1 MAPSIGLGGKDLLVM
16 LIDAQ
21 EQGASDSKALDC
33 GAPDRARLP
42 ARASRPLSSS
52 DLAAFDL
59 LSSPIWLVDL
69 TSLRPLFANTATLR
83 LLGCH
88 SLADWV
94 VSSQPCLPP
103 AWAEATQ
110 RPPEVLAATLTQG
123 TEETLDLGPSG
134 TLACRA
140 LACRAQAVMID
151 RQTPALLIE
160 ARLIAASA
168 PSSLPRF
175 LSPPEPGVWSSLP
188 HLALTHTT
196 LMVTLYGEDGTM
208 LYQNPAAEA
217 AYGRDPGVLGAFI
230 SRITDAQE
238 AVTAWAWVQR
248 GQPYRCETPVRTV
261 GGVRWHAIEA
271 RLAQTENAEGGEKPR
286 PVVVVTEQDIS
297 DQIQNQQSLRQ
308 SVERLARTNAE
319 LEQFAWITSHDLREP
334 LRTVVSYVTL
344 LERHLGNQLDGT
356 GREFMD
362 FAVKGAKRM
371 DALTRDLLH
380 YASIGRTAAPKQPI
394 NLQALMASLVTERR
408 AALEACGGNVAY
420 EGLPTIE
427 GDLQELSVL
436 FANLLDNAIAYRK
449 PDQPLRVQL
458 VCEQEAQS
466 WLIAVIDNGQGINP
480 RYFDRIFQIFQRLQ
494 NPVDHPGTG
503 VGLALC
509 RKVVERHGGRIWLES
524 NEGRGA
530 AFFISFP
537 FGS

>member
-1 MAPSIGLGGKDLLVM
+1 M

-21 EQGASDSKALDC
+21 GDGAGCTEPPVQGGPDQSRPLALN
-33 GAPDRARLP
+33 P
-42 ARASRPLSSS
+42 ARALSSG
-52 DLAAFDL
+52 DFAAFDFL
-59 LSSPIWLVDL
+59 CGPIWVVDL
-69 TSLRPLFANTATLR
+69 TNLQPLYANDAALQAV
-83 LLGCH
+83 GCA
-88 SLADWV
+88 SLAEWV
-94 VSSQPCLPP
+94 VSPLPCLAPLL
-103 AWAEATQ
+103 AEACHRT
-110 RPPEVLAATLTQG
+110 PEALAAHLAQG
-123 TEETLDLGPSG
+123 TPETLEVGPDQG
-134 TLACRA
+134 LLCRT
-140 LACRAQAVMID
+140 QAVMVD
-151 RQTPALLIE
+151 RHAPALLIE
-160 ARLIAASA
+160 ATPIRGLAAK
-168 PSSLPRF
+168 SLPAPYDQRPAPQTAD
-175 LSPPEPGVWSSLP
+175 LSASLSYTA
-188 HLALTHTT
+188 LAHTA
-196 LMVTLYGEDGTM
+196 LMVTLYDLDGTM
-208 LYQNPAAEA
+208 LYQNPAATA
-217 AYGRDPGVLGAFI
+217 AYGTDPDVLGAFI

-238 AVTAWAWVQR
+238 ALTAWAWVRR
-248 GQPYRCETPVRTV
+248 GQPYRCESPVRTL

-271 RLAQTENAEGGEKPR
+271 RRAQSDADQA

-308 SVERLARTNAE
+308 SVERLARVNAE

-344 LERHLGNQLDGT
+344 LERHLGDKLDGT

-380 YASIGRTAAPKQPI
+380 YASIGRTSAPRQPI
-394 NLQALMASLVTERR
+394 NLQALMAALVTERR
-408 AALEACGGNVAY
+408 AVLEACGGHITY
-420 EGLPTIE
+420 ECLPTIE
-427 GDLQELSVL
+427 GDLQELSIL

-449 PDQPLRVQL
+449 PDLPLQVQ
-458 VCEQEAQS
+458 VICEQEAQS

-494 NPVDHPGTG
+494 TPSDHQGTG

-537 FGS
+537 FAR

>member
-1 MAPSIGLGGKDLLVM
+1 M
-16 LIDAQ
+16 LIDVQAEGTGDRDRPDQ
-21 EQGASDSKALDC
+21 SGPPQGRPPALNT
-33 GAPDRARLP
+33 
-42 ARASRPLSSS
+42 ARALSSS
-52 DLAAFDL
+52 DFVTFDL
-59 LSSPIWLVDL
+59 LSSPIWVVDL
-69 TSLRPLFANTATLR
+69 TSGHPLYANDAALQAVGYAT
-83 LLGCH
+83 
-88 SLADWV
+88 LADWM
-94 VSSQPCLPP
+94 VSPLPCLPP
-103 AWAEATQ
+103 QLAEASHHTPEAFAAYLARGTQ
-110 RPPEVLAATLTQG
+110 
-123 TEETLDLGPSG
+123 ETLDVGPG
-134 TLACRA
+134 HG
-140 LACRAQAVMID
+140 LACRAQAVMVD
-151 RQTPALLIE
+151 RQAPALLIE
-160 ARLIAASA
+160 ATPI
-168 PSSLPRF
+168 SSLMSKTIPAPYGPQPPTQTVT
-175 LSPPEPGVWSSLP
+175 LSASLS
-188 HLALTHTT
+188 HTALAHTA
-196 LMVTLYGEDGTM
+196 LLVTLYDLDGTM

-217 AYGRDPGVLGAFI
+217 AYGTAPDVLGAFI
-230 SRITDAQE
+230 SRVTDAQE
-238 AVTAWAWVQR
+238 AVTAWAWVRR
-248 GQPYRCETPVRTV
+248 GQPYRCETPVRTL

-271 RLAQTENAEGGEKPR
+271 RLAQSSADQT

-308 SVERLARTNAE
+308 SVERLARINAE

-344 LERHLGNQLDGT
+344 LERHLGDKLDGT

-380 YASIGRTAAPKQPI
+380 YASIGRTSAPRQPI
-394 NLQALMASLVTERR
+394 NLQALMAALVTERR
-408 AALEACGGNVAY
+408 AVLEACGGQITY
-420 EGLPTIE
+420 ECLPTIE

-449 PDQPLRVQL
+449 PDQPLRVQV

-494 NPVDHPGTG
+494 TPSDHQGTG

-537 FGS
+537 FVR